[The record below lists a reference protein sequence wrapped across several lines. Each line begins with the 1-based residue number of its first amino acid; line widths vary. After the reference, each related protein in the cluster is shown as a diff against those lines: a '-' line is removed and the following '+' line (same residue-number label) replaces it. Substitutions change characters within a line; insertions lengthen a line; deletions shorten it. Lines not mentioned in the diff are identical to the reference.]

1 MQTNPSLGKQIWLK
15 YFRWIVV
22 AIVLALGVFG
32 FFLYNKGTKD
42 TLAKLPQ
49 SVPYPPTT
57 GIPSQDKAQV
67 NWVDTKGTA
76 IVLKLGNYLREWHLT
91 NIGINTIIV
100 NDLRPLADWQLVYI
114 NEAYNRNYFTQGKGS
129 LVKDLLDITYV
140 GLDGV
145 RNDIVIRLQKL
156 GAK

>member
-1 MQTNPSLGKQIWLK
+1 METNVSLGKQIWLK

-22 AIVLALGVFG
+22 AVLFVLGLIG
-32 FFLYNKGTKD
+32 YLLYNRGTKD

-49 SVPYPPTT
+49 SVPYPPAT
-57 GIPSQDKAQV
+57 GLPSQDKAQI
-67 NWVDTKGTA
+67 NWVDTKG
-76 IVLKLGNYLREWHLT
+76 INLVLKLGTYLKDWHIT

-114 NEAYNRNYFTQGKGS
+114 NEGYNRNYFSQGKGS
-129 LVKDLLDITYV
+129 LVKDLLDISYV
-140 GLDGV
+140 GADGV
-145 RNDIVIRLQKL
+145 RNDIVSRLQKL